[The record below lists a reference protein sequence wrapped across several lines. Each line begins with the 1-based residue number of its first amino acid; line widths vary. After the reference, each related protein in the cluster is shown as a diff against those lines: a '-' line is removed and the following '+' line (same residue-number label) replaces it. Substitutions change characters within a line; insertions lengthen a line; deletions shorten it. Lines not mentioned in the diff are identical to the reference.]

1 MINILQGMPS
11 CMSYRKQSLDFLYSL
26 KNKGKGKQ
34 RKSIISVPLVR
45 MKMEYICHWE
55 NPGLIPKGLPLN
67 SFGLAKAF
75 EQAILGQIKRGAAG
89 SAHSAET

>member
-1 MINILQGMPS
+1 
-11 CMSYRKQSLDFLYSL
+11 MSYRKQSLDFLYSL

-34 RKSIISVPLVR
+34 RKSIINVPLIR

-55 NPGLIPKGLPLN
+55 KPWLDSQRTASQQFWLSKGV
-67 SFGLAKAF
+67 F

-89 SAHSAET
+89 SAHAVET